1 MKSEKD
7 KFDILID
14 AMPVTV
20 SQISSDMT
28 YINVNKKLTEVVG
41 LKKEDIIGKKV
52 GFTQTNKEFSKL
64 INDIFDLENDFVTM
78 ETQIIT
84 KNGYFDYLLI
94 GSRFNDKKE
103 LIIIGIDITSIKQQ
117 EKLLINKARFV
128 AMGEMIGN
136 IAHQWRQPLSAISA
150 IAADLQIKKSL
161 NQLSVDDIEKPLLD
175 IGTHAQFLSAT
186 VNDFRN
192 FFKEDKELE
201 NTNPLEIIKKAL
213 LMTEHSLKANNI
225 ELKEEYAF
233 SKKLFTFPNEL
244 VQVFL
249 NLIKNAQ
256 DALVEKKIQNPWI
269 KIKGY
274 EIDENNTVVFEISD
288 NAKGVSEEIKEKI
301 FEPYFTTKN
310 ENGTGLGLY
319 MSKTIV
325 EKHCKGKLSV
335 QNCQEGAKFTVVL
348 KGKE

>member
-1 MKSEKD
+1 MKS
-7 KFDILID
+7 KFELLID

-52 GFTQTNKEFSKL
+52 GFTQKNKDFSKL
-64 INDIFDLENDFVTM
+64 IDDIFDLENDFATM
-78 ETQIIT
+78 ETQIFT
-84 KNGYFDYLLI
+84 KNGCFDYLLI
-94 GSRFNDKKE
+94 ASRFNDKKE
-103 LIIIGIDITSIKQQ
+103 LILIGIDITPIKQQ

-136 IAHQWRQPLSAISA
+136 IAHQWRQPLSAIGA
-150 IAADLQIKKSL
+150 ITADLQIKKSL
-161 NQLSVDDIEKPLLD
+161 NQLTVDDIEKPLLD
-175 IGTHAQFLSAT
+175 IATHTQFLSAT

-201 NTNPLEIIKKAL
+201 SVNPLEIIKKAL

-225 ELKEEYAF
+225 ELKEEYVF

-256 DALVEKKIQNPWI
+256 DALVEKEIQNPWI

-274 EIDENNTVVFEISD
+274 EIDVNNTIVFEISD
-288 NAKGVSEEIKEKI
+288 NAKGIPEEIKERI

-319 MSKTIV
+319 MSKIIV